1 MVNLPPEGPTLGGR
15 EVISSV
21 NGIVT
26 AWSAVAMKLVR
37 NGTWGG
43 VSDITAAG

>member
-1 MVNLPPEGPTLGGR
+1 MANLPPEGPTLGGR

-26 AWSAVAMKLVR
+26 AGSAVAMTLVR